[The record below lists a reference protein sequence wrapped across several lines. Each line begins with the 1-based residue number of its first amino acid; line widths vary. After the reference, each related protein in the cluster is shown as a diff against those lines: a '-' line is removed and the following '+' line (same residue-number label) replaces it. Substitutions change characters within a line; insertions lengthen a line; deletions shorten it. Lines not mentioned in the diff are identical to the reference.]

1 MFMITWTSYYTTQRT
16 IVYVCVWI
24 LQDSAQLMELL
35 AKSDDLMML
44 TLAHLVSPAFLRLLQ
59 AR

>member
-1 MFMITWTSYYTTQRT
+1 MSLT
-16 IVYVCVWI
+16 
-24 LQDSAQLMELL
+24 LQESAQLLEQLVIVWCILQESAQLLEQL
-35 AKSDDLMML
+35 AKSDNLMML

>member
-1 MFMITWTSYYTTQRT
+1 M
-16 IVYVCVWI
+16 
-24 LQDSAQLMELL
+24 LQESAQLLELL
-35 AKSDDLMML
+35 AKADDLMML

>member
-1 MFMITWTSYYTTQRT
+1 MLL
-16 IVYVCVWI
+16 
-24 LQDSAQLMELL
+24 LQESAQLLELL

-44 TLAHLVSPAFLRLLQ
+44 TLAHLVSPGFLHLLQ

>member
-1 MFMITWTSYYTTQRT
+1 
-16 IVYVCVWI
+16 
-24 LQDSAQLMELL
+24 MELL